1 MTSSKAT
8 RWAADGQDIGV
19 TLQTAPQPT
28 GGHETTKRPDNGTDR
43 MRNSSRWT
51 GQTGRR
57 ALYGRTVCGKW
68 PITSPPVS
76 RVQSPVSNQTR
87 PNTKSNKFLLFSF
100 KNLDQM
106 FKMVYVPPH
115 QFDDNPHIPI
125 KCDRPVTFN
134 STQITTPSNCIN
146 LNDLICIFKASH
158 KQTNVNM

>member
-1 MTSSKAT
+1 M
-8 RWAADGQDIGV
+8 QDIGV

-28 GGHETTKRPDNGTDR
+28 GGHETTQRPDNGTDR

-106 FKMVYVPPH
+106 FNM
-115 QFDDNPHIPI
+115 
-125 KCDRPVTFN
+125 VTFHH
-134 STQITTPSNCIN
+134 IN
-146 LNDLICIFKASH
+146 LTTIRTFQSNAIVQSLLIRRKLRRHQSLSISM
-158 KQTNVNM
+158 T